1 MSTIEDVGTVI
12 HVLRVIQ
19 DLSQGQL
26 AEAAGVRN
34 SSISNYERG
43 KAVPKLETL
52 QKLAR
57 GMGLELSALE
67 ETQHFIHRMRAQAG
81 VGVGFRDRPGS
92 GSLLREGEGGSGL
105 DPEALV
111 AEVEQLSGEAGRFA
125 SRLVRVL
132 LELFAADALET
143 KGGGEAH
150 APEGEG
156 TGGATGRAAVSG
168 SPDDIPPGGAAP
180 GGATSAPR

>member
-52 QKLAR
+52 QKLAQ
-57 GMGLELSALE
+57 GLGLELSALE
-67 ETQHFIHRMRAQAG
+67 ETQHFIRRMRAQRGAG
-81 VGVGFRDRPGS
+81 GVGFRHRSGS
-92 GSLLREGEGGSGL
+92 GSLLREGEGGAAL
-105 DPEALV
+105 DPDALV

-132 LELFAADALET
+132 LELFAADAME
-143 KGGGEAH
+143 
-150 APEGEG
+150 
-156 TGGATGRAAVSG
+156 V
-168 SPDDIPPGGAAP
+168 GGAAEETAVGEP
-180 GGATSAPR
+180 PEGPPADDATSAPR